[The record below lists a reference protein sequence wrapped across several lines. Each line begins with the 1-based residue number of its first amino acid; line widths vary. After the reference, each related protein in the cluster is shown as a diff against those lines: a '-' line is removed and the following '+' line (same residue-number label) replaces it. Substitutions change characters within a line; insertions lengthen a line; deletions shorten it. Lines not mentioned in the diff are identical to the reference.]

1 MYSLGI
7 IKLKTIILSLL
18 FLSSL
23 LHGVDIDERIS
34 LLPDKAEQLFKQS
47 EKLLGSPVTTDMTS
61 GLQQVSGGLLEAAI
75 ALEMH
80 RDNSLSHD
88 QVRFK
93 ILRDMEGAGNVIFY
107 ERHAEGCGGT
117 ITRILENEAKLDY
130 LKNRI
135 AFNVTRI
142 LEKDEAGLRLWH
154 KRWNKAFE

>member
-7 IKLKTIILSLL
+7 IKLKTIILSFL
-18 FLSSL
+18 FLTSL
-23 LHGVDIDERIS
+23 LHGASLGERMS
-34 LLPDKAEQLFKQS
+34 SLPDKAERLFKQS
-47 EKLLGSPVTTDMTS
+47 EKLLGSPVTLDMVR
-61 GLQQVSGGLLEAAI
+61 GLQQIATGLLEDAI

-93 ILRDMEGAGNVIFY
+93 ILRDMEGAGNVIFF
-107 ERHAEGCGGT
+107 ERHAEGFGGT